1 MKNLTNIRPGN
12 GMVVRL
18 QDLLDKQEHDR
29 GLTPLPLEKD
39 ALLRR
44 VSALDWSGRFLG
56 QAFLS
61 TYSVGKKFEWSLGEI
76 INLDAEGF
84 RLFHT
89 VLHMRHTHCWRDDAL
104 YDIAQEIKSILKKGG
119 FNV

>member
-1 MKNLTNIRPGN
+1 MA
-12 GMVVRL
+12 VRL
-18 QDLLDKQEHDR
+18 QDLLDQQELDR

-44 VSALDWSGRFLG
+44 VRALDWSGRFLG

-61 TYSVGKKFEWSLGEI
+61 TYYVGKQFDLSLGEI

-89 VLHMRHTHCWRDDAL
+89 VLHMRHTPGWQDDAL
-104 YDIAQEIKSILKKGG
+104 NDIAQEIKHILKKDGRH
-119 FNV
+119 V